1 MTEAAPHEVQIPS
14 ARLGSPGLPRVTGPG
29 RRRVSWTVVLGVA
42 LAVAAANGAGA
53 EERDR
58 EPAYRRL
65 NEAFVERHVLP
76 RYAQLADAAAALD
89 AAGRRFCE
97 APATASIEEVR
108 SAFQAA
114 ADAWHGVEHLRFGP
128 MESRLRAERLA
139 FWPDPRNATGRQLGE
154 LLAGRDPA
162 GLTPEGFLRASA
174 AVQGLPA
181 IERLLFDT
189 GADAAFRKAG
199 EDAVR
204 RCEVLGAITRN
215 VTAIAGEVQQEWTS
229 GDAAYAR
236 RFTAPGPENT
246 AYPEAKDATVDVL
259 KSLHGALERVASL
272 KLSKPLGTSVA
283 AARPALA
290 EEWRSGR
297 ALRDVRLN
305 LAATRALY
313 LGEGGFGLSEF
324 VREVAGAPELDAR
337 LSRGLDASIAAAD
350 KIPDPLE
357 TAMKTPRSRPTVE
370 RLLKEVRTLRHAV
383 AERLTTALGVP
394 LGFNAL
400 DGD

>member
-1 MTEAAPHEVQIPS
+1 M
-14 ARLGSPGLPRVTGPG
+14 TGPG
-29 RRRVSWTVVLGVA
+29 RRPLWRTIVLGAA

-53 EERDR
+53 EESDRD
-58 EPAYRRL
+58 PAYRRL
-65 NEAFVERHVLP
+65 NESFVERHVLP

-97 APATASIEEVR
+97 APATAAIDEVR
-108 SAFQAA
+108 SAFHAA

-181 IERLLFDT
+181 MERLLFDA
-189 GADAAFRKAG
+189 GAEAALRKAG
-199 EDAVR
+199 DDGVR
-204 RCEVLGAITRN
+204 RCQVLGAITRN
-215 VTAIAGEVQQEWTS
+215 VVAIAGEVQQEWTG

-236 RFTAPGPENT
+236 RFTAAGPENT

-272 KLSKPLGTSVA
+272 KLAKPLGASVA
-283 AARPALA
+283 AARPALV

-305 LAATRALY
+305 LAAARALY
-313 LGEGGFGLSEF
+313 LGEGGFGLGEF
-324 VREVAGAPELDAR
+324 VREVAGAPELDTR
-337 LSRGLDASIAAAD
+337 LSRGLDACLAAAD